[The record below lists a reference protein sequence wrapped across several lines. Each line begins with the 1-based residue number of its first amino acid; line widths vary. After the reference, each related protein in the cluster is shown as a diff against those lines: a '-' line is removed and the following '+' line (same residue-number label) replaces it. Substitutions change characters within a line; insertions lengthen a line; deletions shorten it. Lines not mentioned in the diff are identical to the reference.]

1 MDAQKTLSAQ
11 NTIGNKR
18 LLGALC
24 LAAAA
29 AIWGGTYV
37 VSKAVLAYIP
47 PMTLVV
53 MRFLIAAVVLGLVLW
68 RQGEARVDRRDWGR
82 MARYGLVGYTISIS
96 AQFIGT
102 KLSSAHMGAVI
113 TSAAPVF
120 IAIFARFLLKETM
133 TTRKW
138 GALLAAT
145 LGVLIVVGADIGSS
159 ESSASSGGSWLTD
172 GGALLGNLFLILAA
186 VTWGLYTVQGK
197 SLTERY
203 PALTVSFWA
212 TCCGV
217 LFTLPL
223 AAWEIWDQGFTLP
236 ADPLIWWGVAFLG
249 VLSTAVAFF
258 LWVKG
263 FELMEAGTAA
273 LFFFVQPVFG
283 TLLGW
288 LLLGETLT
296 LSFLVGSLLILG
308 SVAYSMRN

>member
-1 MDAQKTLSAQ
+1 METNNRKL
-11 NTIGNKR
+11 

-24 LAAAA
+24 LATAA

-37 VSKAVLAYIP
+37 VSKSVLVYIP

-53 MRFLIAAVVLGLVLW
+53 MRFLIAAVILGLVLL
-68 RQGEARVDRRDWGR
+68 RQGQAQIERRDWGR

-113 TSAAPVF
+113 TSASPVF
-120 IAIFARFLLKETM
+120 IALFARWFLRETM
-133 TTRKW
+133 TPRKW
-138 GALLAAT
+138 GALLVAT
-145 LGVLIVVGADIGSS
+145 LGVLVVVGTDVGTPTASTDSS
-159 ESSASSGGSWLTD
+159 NWLTD
-172 GGALLGNLFLILAA
+172 GGAMLGNLFLVLAA

-212 TCCGV
+212 TVCGV
-217 LFTLPL
+217 VFTLPL
-223 AAWEIWDQGFTLP
+223 AGWELWTQGFTLP
-236 ADPLIWWGVAFLG
+236 TDPLIWWGVAFLG

-296 LSFLVGSLLILG
+296 VSFLIGSVLILG
-308 SVAYSMRN
+308 SVAFSMRN

>member
-1 MDAQKTLSAQ
+1 MGAQRS
-11 NTIGNKR
+11 ISVNKSTER
-18 LLGALC
+18 NLLLGALC
-24 LAAAA
+24 LATAA

-37 VSKAVLAYIP
+37 VSKSVLAYIP

-53 MRFLIAAVVLGLVLW
+53 MRFLIAAVILGLVLL
-68 RQGEARVDRRDWGR
+68 RQGQARVERRDWGR

-96 AQFIGT
+96 AQFVGT

-113 TSAAPVF
+113 TSASPVF
-120 IAIFARFLLKETM
+120 IALFARWFLKETM
-133 TTRKW
+133 TARKW
-138 GALLAAT
+138 GALFVAT
-145 LGVLIVVGADIGSS
+145 LGVLIVVGTDVGTAPKPM
-159 ESSASSGGSWLTD
+159 ETGSWLAD
-172 GGALLGNLFLILAA
+172 GGAMLGNLFLVLAA

-212 TCCGV
+212 TVCGV
-217 LFTLPL
+217 VFTLPL
-223 AAWEIWDQGFTLP
+223 AGWEIWMQGLTLP
-236 ADPLIWWGVAFLG
+236 TDPLVWIGVAFLG

-263 FELMEAGTAA
+263 FELMDAGTAA

-283 TLLGW
+283 TFLGW

-296 LSFLVGSLLILG
+296 LTFMVGSLLILG
-308 SVAYSMRN
+308 SVAFSMRN